1 LLCFFEEPPVRGLL
15 VEDDLPFAAALLSLL
30 KVRGYTMDAAHTLA
44 DAVDKQR
51 FASWDFVLLDLHLPD
66 GEGLDF
72 LKLLRTKKLSTPVIV
87 LTAKDQISD
96 RIRGLD
102 AGADDYLVKPFDSE
116 ELLARLRAVSRR
128 ALASEG
134 VAAGGTSAVTLHDL
148 TVDMARGV
156 AVVAGLPI
164 DLTAKEWGLLRFMA
178 LKPDRIHSAES
189 LTHALYGFE
198 DEVDSNTLQVFISSL
213 RRKLGAGCI
222 ETLRGQGYR
231 LIGKCT

>member
-1 LLCFFEEPPVRGLL
+1 VRGLL
-15 VEDDLPFAAALLSLL
+15 VEDDLPFATALLGFL
-30 KVRGYTMDAAHTLA
+30 KLRGYTVDVSHTLA

-51 FASWDFVLLDLHLPD
+51 FANWDFVLLDLHLPD
-66 GEGLDF
+66 GDGLDF
-72 LKLLRTKKLSTPVIV
+72 LKLLRRKKIPTPVIV

-96 RIRGLD
+96 RVRGLD

-128 ALASEG
+128 AVTSDSGIAN
-134 VAAGGTSAVTLHDL
+134 GTSLVILQDL
-148 TVDMARGV
+148 TMDMARGV
-156 AVVAGLPI
+156 ALVAGLPV
-164 DLTAKEWGLLRFMA
+164 DLTAKEWGLLRLMA
-178 LKPDRIHSAES
+178 LKPDRIHSADS
-189 LTHALYGFE
+189 LMRSLYGFD
-198 DEVDSNTLQVFISSL
+198 DEVGSNTLQVFISSL